1 MNAPAWKLEL
11 LMLSYR
17 YAAETGLQYDL
28 AAMTEAEQYAALSW
42 LRRYAEGRA

>member
-11 LMLSYR
+11 LALAYR
-17 YAAETGLQYDL
+17 YTETGVQYDL
-28 AAMTEAEQYAALSW
+28 AAMNDAEQYAALSW